1 MRSQVSQGRLDT
13 LPVFGGGENIYITL
27 QQIYFRKQHTK
38 FYQNL
43 RVL

>member
-13 LPVFGGGENIYITL
+13 LFGGGENIYITL
-27 QQIYFRKQHTK
+27 QQIYFRKQRTK
-38 FYQNL
+38 FYQNC